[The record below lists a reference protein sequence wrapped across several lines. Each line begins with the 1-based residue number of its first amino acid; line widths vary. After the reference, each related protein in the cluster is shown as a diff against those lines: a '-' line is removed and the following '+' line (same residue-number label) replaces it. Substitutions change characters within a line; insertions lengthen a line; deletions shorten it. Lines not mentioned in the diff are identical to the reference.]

1 MNKIRENMKQFI
13 SFVRK
18 EFYHVFRDRKTLL
31 LLFGLPI
38 VQILLF
44 GFAMTNEVKNAQ
56 IVICDYAKDE
66 ASTKIIR
73 KLEEN
78 SIFKLRNSVHSQSSD
93 IDRIFQEGNVKMVIV
108 FPTNFNADLQHLG
121 KAQVQLITD
130 SSNPNTATT
139 LTNYVSNIIHNY
151 QQERMQMQQ
160 IPMIITPEIRML
172 YNPELKEVINFVPG
186 LMALVLMLICILM
199 TAVSIVKEKE
209 MGTMEVLLVSP
220 FKPIL
225 VIMAKMFPYLAIS
238 LVNLCV
244 ILTMSVVLLQMPI
257 NGSLFLLIFE
267 SVLLIICALS
277 MGLFISN
284 ITKSQQVA
292 MLIALVGM
300 MMPVMF
306 FTGFI
311 FPLENMPTI
320 FQLLANAFPSKWYYS
335 IVKAVMIKGLG
346 FSAIWK
352 ETLILCAMTVI
363 FLLLSFKKFK
373 IRLE

>member
-277 MGLFISN
+277 IGLLISN

-320 FQLLANAFPSKWYYS
+320 FQLLANASPSKWYYS

>member
-1 MNKIRENMKQFI
+1 MKQFI
-13 SFVRK
+13 SFVCK
-18 EFYHVFRDRKTLL
+18 EFYHVFRDQKTLL

-56 IVICDYAKDE
+56 IVVCDYAKDE
-66 ASTKIIR
+66 ASTQIIR

-78 SIFKLRNSVHSQSSD
+78 AIFKLQHSVHSD
-93 IDRIFQEGNVKMVIV
+93 TWAIDRIFQEDNVKLVVV
-108 FPTNFNADLQHLG
+108 FPTNFNADLQHSG
-121 KAQVQLITD
+121 KAQIQLIAD

-139 LTNYVSNIIHNY
+139 LTNYVSNIVRNY
-151 QQERMQMQQ
+151 QQEQLPMQQ

-172 YNPELKEVINFVPG
+172 YNPELKETINFVPG
-186 LMALVLMLICILM
+186 LMALVLMLICVLM

-209 MGTMEVLLVSP
+209 MGTMEILLVSP
-220 FKPIL
+220 FKPIF
-225 VIMAKMFPYLAIS
+225 VIMAKMFPYLVIS
-238 LVNLCV
+238 LVNLFV
-244 ILTMSVVLLQMPI
+244 ILAMSVGLLQMPI
-257 NGSLFLLIFE
+257 NGSLLLLIFE

-284 ITKSQQVA
+284 VTKSQQIA
-292 MLIALVGM
+292 MMISLVGM
-300 MMPVMF
+300 MLPVMF

-311 FPLENMPTI
+311 FPLENMPI
-320 FQLLANAFPSKWYYS
+320 GFQLLSNLFPSKWYYS

-346 FSAIWK
+346 WVDVWK
-352 ETLILCAMTVI
+352 ETFILCMMTVV
-363 FLLLSFKKFK
+363 FLSLSFKNFK